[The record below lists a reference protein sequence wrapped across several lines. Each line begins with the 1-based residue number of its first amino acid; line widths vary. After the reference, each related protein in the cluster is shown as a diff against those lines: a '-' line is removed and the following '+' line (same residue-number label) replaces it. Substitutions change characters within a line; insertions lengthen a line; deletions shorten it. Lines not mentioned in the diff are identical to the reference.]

1 MPLSTSIDGNGVI
14 KIGISGRFDFNLYQE
29 FRDAYKQVE
38 NPAAVPYEID
48 MSGADYMDSSALG
61 MLLLLRERAGGD
73 KANISITGCNT
84 EIKKIFSISNFERL
98 FSIS

>member
-1 MPLSTSIDGNGVI
+1 MPLGTSIDGNGVV
-14 KIGISGRFDFNLYQE
+14 KISISGRFDFNLYQE

-38 NPAAVPYEID
+38 NPAAAAYEID

>member
-1 MPLSTSIDGNGVI
+1 MALNTYIDENGAVR
-14 KIGISGRFDFNLYQE
+14 ISVNGRFDFNLYQD
-29 FRDAYKQVE
+29 FRNAYKQVD
-38 NPAAVPYEID
+38 NPAGIPYIID

-73 KANISITGCNT
+73 NAKITITGCNN
-84 EIKKIFSISNFERL
+84 EIKKIFAISNFERL

>member
-1 MPLSTSIDGNGVI
+1 MPLDSSVDGNGVVN
-14 KIGISGRFDFNLYQE
+14 ISVNGSFDFNLYQD
-29 FRDAYKQVE
+29 FRNAYKRVE
-38 NPAAVPYEID
+38 NPTTTAYVID

-73 KANISITGCNT
+73 KASVSITGCNT

-98 FSIS
+98 FDIS